1 MPEWFEQFDD
11 RLWLKE
17 DEGAEEDA
25 RLVRRMLH
33 LRKGQRVLDA
43 PCGAGRITVHLARAG
58 LAVTGVDRNPRFLG
72 RARGRFRREGLAG
85 EFHEIDLRQLD
96 IDSRFDAVVNWFGSF
111 GYFSDEENLDL
122 LRRFARALRP
132 GGRLLVEHVNR
143 ERVLRHFLTRIV
155 GPHGRAHGWG
165 RLTVRNR
172 WDSASERVEGRWLL
186 EVRGRRLHCRSSLR
200 FFTPG
205 QLGELFERAGL
216 RVEAMY
222 DSVDASPF
230 TRRSRRLAVVG
241 VKASD

>member
-17 DEGAEEDA
+17 DTGAEEDA

-33 LRKGQRVLDA
+33 LRRGRKVLDA
-43 PCGAGRITVHLARAG
+43 PCGAGRIAVHLARAG
-58 LAVTGVDRNPRFLG
+58 LNVTGVDRNPRFLR
-72 RARGRFRREGLAG
+72 RARDRFRREGLAG
-85 EFHEIDLRQLD
+85 EFHELDLRQLAFD
-96 IDSRFDAVVNWFGSF
+96 GRFDAVVNWFGSF

-122 LRRFARALRP
+122 LCRFARALRP

-143 ERVLRHFLTRIV
+143 GRVLRHFLTRIV
-155 GPHGRAHGWG
+155 GPRGPG

-172 WDSASERVEGRWLL
+172 WDPASERVEGRWLL
-186 EVRGRRLHCRSSLR
+186 EVRGRRLRYRSSLR
-200 FFTPG
+200 FFTPR

-241 VKASD
+241 VKASN

>member
-25 RLVRRMLH
+25 RLIRRMLH

-58 LAVTGVDRNPRFLG
+58 LAVTGLDRNPRFLR
-72 RARGRFRREGLAG
+72 RAHDRFRREGLAG
-85 EFHEIDLRQLD
+85 EFQEVDLRELD
-96 IDSRFDAVVNWFGSF
+96 IDGRFDAIVNWFGSF

-155 GPHGRAHGWG
+155 GPHGRAHGQG

-172 WDSASERVEGRWLL
+172 WDPASERVEGRWLL
-186 EVRGRRLHCRSSLR
+186 EVRGRRLQYRSSLR
-200 FFTPG
+200 FFTPR
-205 QLGELFERAGL
+205 QLGKLFERAGL

-241 VKASD
+241 VKEK